1 MLDFASS
8 QLRGILYIMLTPP
21 SALEALLFA
30 SGEAMEKR
38 TISKLLDVSEEDLSA
53 IILVLSEILIERG
66 ITLIE
71 TETKLELRTAP
82 QAYEIVKTLR
92 ESEFS
97 KDLGK
102 AGLET
107 LAIIIYRKGATRSEI
122 DWIRG
127 VNSSATVRSLSLR
140 GLIEGKEDS
149 IDRRRI
155 RYQATPDA
163 LAYLGVSKSE
173 DLPQYAEFSQA
184 IRETET
190 EQDINNS

>member
-1 MLDFASS
+1 
-8 QLRGILYIMLTPP
+8 
-21 SALEALLFA
+21 
-30 SGEAMEKR
+30 
-38 TISKLLDVSEEDLSA
+38 
-53 IILVLSEILIERG
+53 
-66 ITLIE
+66 
-71 TETKLELRTAP
+71 P